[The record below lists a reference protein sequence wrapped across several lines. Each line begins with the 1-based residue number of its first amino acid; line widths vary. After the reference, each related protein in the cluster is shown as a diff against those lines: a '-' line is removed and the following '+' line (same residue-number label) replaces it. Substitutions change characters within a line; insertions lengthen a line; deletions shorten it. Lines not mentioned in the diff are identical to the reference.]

1 MTRSLIGSL
10 ADRQAIGWIVGL
22 PGEIIATT
30 TVVERAARVAI
41 PDFQTVMRPLLELA
55 ASAPE
60 ITLQGAIG
68 ALSDHFALTD
78 DERSEMLPSGF
89 QAKFT
94 NRVAWAATHLQKAKA
109 LERTG
114 RGRYRLTDR
123 GRRILASTPGPIG
136 TASLAG
142 FPEYQAFKGGGP
154 KAAPRDTAPTTVDT
168 PAEQLENL
176 TLGLRQQVTD
186 EILERLKAGSPSFF
200 EKAVV
205 DLLVAMGHG
214 GSRSDA
220 ARAVGRS
227 GDGGIDGVIKEDR
240 LGLDAVY
247 VQAKRWEKVVGRPE
261 VQQFAGSLD
270 GQKASK
276 GVFLTTG
283 SFSAE
288 AHDFVRTIGKRIVLI
303 DGPQLADL
311 MVEHRVGVE
320 TAATYH
326 VFRVNHDF
334 FEPPV

>member
-1 MTRSLIGSL
+1 VSLIGSL
-10 ADRQAIGWIVGL
+10 TDRQGSGWIIG
-22 PGEIIATT
+22 GDDAIIALTRI
-30 TVVERAARVAI
+30 VRSLDLAI

-55 ASAPE
+55 TASSE

-68 ALSDHFALTD
+68 ALSDHYKLTD
-78 DERSEMLPSGF
+78 EERSEMLPSGF

-94 NRVAWAATHLQKAKA
+94 NRVAWAATHLQKAGA

-114 RGRYRLTDR
+114 RGRYRLTAR
-123 GRRILASTPGPIG
+123 GSDLLAATPGPIG
-136 TASLAG
+136 TANLAV
-142 FPEYQAFKGGGP
+142 FPEYQAFKGGVRPTMSG
-154 KAAPRDTAPTTVDT
+154 AAMALET

-176 TLGLRQQVTD
+176 TVGLRQQVTEEVLD
-186 EILERLKAGSPSFF
+186 RLRASSPSFF

-205 DLLVAMGHG
+205 ELLVAMGYG
-214 GSRSDA
+214 GSLVDA
-220 ARAVGRS
+220 GRAVGRA

-247 VQAKRWEKVVGRPE
+247 VQAKRWEKTVGRPE

-283 SFSAE
+283 SFSADAYE
-288 AHDFVRTIGKRIVLI
+288 FVRTIGKRIVLI

-326 VFRVNHDF
+326 VFKVNADF
-334 FEPPV
+334 YEQPL